1 MVGWAPP
8 GGSHGLP
15 LLPEAEPGWG
25 RIQACGEL
33 SATLPDGWQA
43 LSVTELSQLKPLKVI
58 LLLILCGRSPS
69 SEKPLIFTCETL
81 GCTCHT
87 LKGDFSSLM
96 PENLFC

>member
-15 LLPEAEPGWG
+15 LLPEAKPGWG

-58 LLLILCGRSPS
+58 LLLILCGRSHPF
-69 SEKPLIFTCETL
+69 LRETS
-81 GCTCHT
+81 
-87 LKGDFSSLM
+87 DFHLRDARLRLSH
-96 PENLFC
+96 PKR